1 MKSRRI
7 SLFVGWSLVALVGC
21 GTQANL
27 SEEATER
34 PEMSQGAFIY
44 QENCAGCHGDDG
56 RGGESKECMDLVTPH
71 IEKQSNGQL
80 YAFIAF
86 GTGGSM
92 PSFSDLLEQDEI
104 IDVIEHLRD
113 LNMVET
119 AE

>member
-7 SLFVGWSLVALVGC
+7 SLFVGWALVALVGC
-21 GTQANL
+21 GTEADL
-27 SEEATER
+27 SGEATMR
-34 PEMSQGAFIY
+34 DMSQGALIY

-56 RGGESKECMDLVTPH
+56 RGGESKECMGLVTPH
-71 IEKQSNGQL
+71 IKKQSNGQL

-92 PSFSDLLEQDEI
+92 PSFADVLEQDEI
-104 IDVIEHLRD
+104 IKVIEHLRD